1 MIALREDSA
10 TTLCRF
16 GRLCVAKIR
25 MQRRW
30 EEFDEEI
37 RRSFLLKIW
46 ASTKIAAGWRGKLGR
61 VRAKDARVIRA
72 QRWKAMFSTAEQKK
86 FYYNQDTGETRWEKP
101 QCLLD
106 LEPKPICSN
115 CADFLAEIECAD
127 CEEFFCT
134 KCFEFIHYGG
144 RRQMHS
150 FRIVYDYYG
159 RRKDYELEPWQTH
172 MS

>member
-1 MIALREDSA
+1 MIALWEDSA

-37 RRSFLLKIW
+37 RRSFLLKIR

-72 QRWKAMFSTAEQKK
+72 QRCKAMFSPAEQ
-86 FYYNQDTGETRWEKP
+86 
-101 QCLLD
+101 
-106 LEPKPICSN
+106 
-115 CADFLAEIECAD
+115 
-127 CEEFFCT
+127 
-134 KCFEFIHYGG
+134 
-144 RRQMHS
+144 
-150 FRIVYDYYG
+150 
-159 RRKDYELEPWQTH
+159 
-172 MS
+172 